1 MRGLKYHRITND
13 LTQDQVAEHLGISQS
28 VYSKKE
34 RGGMQLREIEM
45 IKLAKLYNV
54 KLEQL
59 L

>member
-1 MRGLKYHRITND
+1 MKYHRITHE
-13 LTQDQVAEHLGISQS
+13 LTQDQVAEHLGVSQS

-34 RGGMQLREIEM
+34 RGMMQLRELEM
-45 IKLAKLYNV
+45 LKLAKLYGV

>member
-1 MRGLKYHRITND
+1 MRGMKYHRVTND

-34 RGGMQLREIEM
+34 RGVTQLRELEM
-45 IKLAKLYNV
+45 LKLAKLYKV
-54 KLEQL
+54 KLEEL